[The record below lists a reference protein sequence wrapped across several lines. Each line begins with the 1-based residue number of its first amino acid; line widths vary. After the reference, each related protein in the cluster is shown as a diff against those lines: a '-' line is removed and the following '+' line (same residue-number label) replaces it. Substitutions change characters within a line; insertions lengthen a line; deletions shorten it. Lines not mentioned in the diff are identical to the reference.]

1 LYSVIKP
8 RRRCFDIARKH
19 EQVGTPDREP
29 IGVLR
34 PGTYVSRVPKTATRA
49 ALVQPVPKSPT
60 GIQGLDE
67 ITGGGLPRGRPTLIC
82 GGPGCGKTIL
92 SMEFL
97 INGARQFDEPGVFL
111 SFEESVEDLALN
123 FASLGLDPRPLS
135 ARKKLAL
142 DYVRVEP
149 NEIEETGA
157 YDLDGLFIRLE
168 HAIDSIGAK
177 RVVLDT
183 IETLFSGLSDTRT
196 LRAELRRLFNWL
208 RTKGVTA
215 IVTGERGEGSLTRH
229 GLEEYITDCVIM
241 LDHRIVEQN
250 ATRRLRVV
258 KYRGST
264 HGANESPFF
273 IDETGISVLPIASLG
288 LQHEVSAGRLSSGVP
303 DLDAM
308 LGGKGFFRGSSILVS
323 GSAGSGKTSLAAYF
337 VDAACRRSESALYFA
352 FEESPA
358 QIARN
363 LGSIGLDLDPW
374 LKRDLLQIHAA
385 RPTTSG
391 LEGHLSLMHRL
402 IDAQKPRVVVV
413 DPISNLI
420 TVGTSVEVRAM
431 LARLIDFMK
440 NKQIT
445 ALFTSLTI
453 DDLTAEGTD
462 VGISSFMDTWLVL
475 RNIEINGER
484 TRSLNVV
491 KSRGMPHSNQ
501 VREFIFTRDGL
512 RLLDVVRHQGRV
524 LIGSEREAHLGNGG
538 QTGPA
543 ALAERIPRQRARRR

>member
-1 LYSVIKP
+1 M
-8 RRRCFDIARKH
+8 
-19 EQVGTPDREP
+19 
-29 IGVLR
+29 
-34 PGTYVSRVPKTATRA
+34 PKAATRP

-67 ITGGGLPRGRPTLIC
+67 ITGGGLPRGRPTLVC

-92 SMEFL
+92 AMEFL

-111 SFEESVEDLALN
+111 SFEETVEDLALN
-123 FASLGLDPRPLS
+123 FASLGLDPRPLA
-135 ARKKLAL
+135 ARKKLSL
-142 DYVRVEP
+142 DYVQVEP
-149 NEIEETGA
+149 NEIQETGA

-183 IETLFSGLSDTRT
+183 IEALFSGLSDTRT

-215 IVTGERGEGSLTRH
+215 VVTGERGDGGITRH
-229 GLEEYITDCVIM
+229 GLEEYITDCVIL
-241 LDHRIVEQN
+241 LDHRVVDQN

-273 IDETGISVLPIASLG
+273 IDESGISVLPIASLG
-288 LQHEVSAGRLSSGVP
+288 LQHRASAGRLSTGVP
-303 DLDAM
+303 DLDDM
-308 LGGKGFFRGSSILVS
+308 LGGKGYFRGSSILVS
-323 GSAGSGKTSLAAYF
+323 GSAGTGKTSLAGYLT
-337 VDAACRRSESALYFA
+337 DAACRRGESALYFA
-352 FEESPA
+352 FEESAA
-358 QIARN
+358 QIVRN
-363 LGSIGLDLDPW
+363 LRSIGLNLEPW
-374 LKRDLLQIHAA
+374 LRKGLLQVHAA

-391 LEGHLSLMHRL
+391 LEGHLSAMHRL
-402 IDAQKPRVVVV
+402 IEEKKPRVVVV

-420 TVGTSVEVRAM
+420 SVGTSVEVKAM

-440 NKQIT
+440 VRQVT
-445 ALFTSLTI
+445 ALFTSLTF
-453 DDLTAEGTD
+453 DEAHPEGTD

-475 RNIEINGER
+475 RNLEMNGER
-484 TRSLNVV
+484 TRALNVV

-501 VREFIFTRDGL
+501 VREFVLTSQGVKLI
-512 RLLDVVRHQGRV
+512 DVVRDQGRV
-524 LIGSEREAHLGNGG
+524 LVGSERAAHVGD
-538 QTGPA
+538 TA
-543 ALAERIPRQRARRR
+543 KRSPRR

>member
-1 LYSVIKP
+1 M
-8 RRRCFDIARKH
+8 
-19 EQVGTPDREP
+19 
-29 IGVLR
+29 
-34 PGTYVSRVPKTATRA
+34 
-49 ALVQPVPKSPT
+49 
-60 GIQGLDE
+60 
-67 ITGGGLPRGRPTLIC
+67 PRGRPTLVC

-111 SFEESVEDLALN
+111 SFEESIEDLTAN

-142 DYVRVEP
+142 DYIRVEP
-149 NEIEETGA
+149 NEIQETGG
-157 YDLDGLFIRLE
+157 YDLDALFIRLE
-168 HAIDSIGAK
+168 HAIDSVHAK

-183 IETLFSGLSDTRT
+183 IETLFSGLSDTRV

-208 RTKGVTA
+208 KTKGVTA
-215 IVTGERGEGSLTRH
+215 IVTGERGETGMTRH

-241 LDHRIVEQN
+241 LDHRVVEQN

-273 IDETGISVLPIASLG
+273 IDESGISVLPIASLG
-288 LQHEVSAGRLSSGVP
+288 LQHSIAPGRLSTGVP

-308 LGGKGFFRGSSILVS
+308 VGGKGYFRGSSILVS
-323 GSAGSGKTSLAAYF
+323 GTAGSGKTSLAGYF
-337 VDAACRRSESALYFA
+337 AEAACRRRESALYFA
-352 FEESPA
+352 FEESAA

-363 LGSIGLDLDPW
+363 LRSIDLDLEPF
-374 LKRDLLQIHAA
+374 LRKGLLQIHAA

-391 LEGHLSLMHRL
+391 LEGHLSAMHRL
-402 IDAQKPRVVVV
+402 IEEKKPRVVVV

-420 TVGTSVEVRAM
+420 SVGTSVEVRAM

-440 NKQIT
+440 VRQVT

-453 DDLTAEGTD
+453 DEGHPEGTD
-462 VGISSFMDTWLVL
+462 IGISSFMDTWLVL
-475 RNIEINGER
+475 RNIDRNGER
-484 TRSLNVV
+484 IRTLDVL

-501 VREFIFTRDGL
+501 VREFLLTSQGL
-512 RLLDVVRHQGRV
+512 KLLDVVRHQGRV
-524 LIGSEREAHLGNGG
+524 LIGSERAA
-538 QTGPA
+538 QATDGPVGPQRSGKRA
-543 ALAERIPRQRARRR
+543 PRP

>member
-1 LYSVIKP
+1 M
-8 RRRCFDIARKH
+8 A
-19 EQVGTPDREP
+19 
-29 IGVLR
+29 
-34 PGTYVSRVPKTATRA
+34 KTATRPA
-49 ALVQPVPKSPT
+49 VVHAVPKSPT

-111 SFEESVEDLALN
+111 SFEESVEDLTLN
-123 FASLGLDPRPLS
+123 FASLGLDPRPLA
-135 ARKKLAL
+135 ARKKLSL
-142 DYVRVEP
+142 DYIRVEP

-168 HAIDSIGAK
+168 HAIDAIGAK

-183 IETLFSGLSDTRT
+183 IETLFSGLSDTRV

-215 IVTGERGEGSLTRH
+215 IVTGERGEGAMTRH

-241 LDHRIVEQN
+241 LDHRVVEQN

-273 IDETGISVLPIASLG
+273 IDESGISVLPITSLG
-288 LQHEVSAGRLSSGVP
+288 LQHSVSPSRLSTGVP
-303 DLDAM
+303 DLDGM
-308 LGGKGFFRGSSILVS
+308 VGGKGYFRGSSILVS
-323 GSAGSGKTSLAAYF
+323 GTAGAGKTSLAGYF
-337 VDAACRRSESALYFA
+337 VEAACRRRESALYFA
-352 FEESPA
+352 FEESAA
-358 QIARN
+358 QITRN
-363 LGSIGLDLDPW
+363 LRSIGLDLEPF
-374 LKRDLLQIHAA
+374 LRKGLLQIHAA

-391 LEGHLSLMHRL
+391 LEGHLSAMHRL
-402 IDAQKPRVVVV
+402 VEENKPRVVVV

-420 TVGTSVEVRAM
+420 SVGTSVEVRAM

-440 NKQIT
+440 VRQVT
-445 ALFTSLTI
+445 ALFTSLTV
-453 DDLTAEGTD
+453 DEEHPEGTD
-462 VGISSFMDTWLVL
+462 IGISSFMDTWLVL
-475 RNIEINGER
+475 KNIDRNGER
-484 TRSLNVV
+484 IRTLDVL

-501 VREFIFTRDGL
+501 VREFVLTSQGL
-512 RLLDVVRHQGRV
+512 KLLDVVRDQGRV
-524 LIGSEREAHLGNGG
+524 LIGSERAAHVGDHAVPVRR
-538 QTGPA
+538 PA
-543 ALAERIPRQRARRR
+543 RRARRR

>member
-1 LYSVIKP
+1 M
-8 RRRCFDIARKH
+8 
-19 EQVGTPDREP
+19 
-29 IGVLR
+29 
-34 PGTYVSRVPKTATRA
+34 
-49 ALVQPVPKSPT
+49 
-60 GIQGLDE
+60 
-67 ITGGGLPRGRPTLIC
+67 PRGRPTLIC

-111 SFEESVEDLALN
+111 SFEESIDDLALN
-123 FASLGLDPRPLS
+123 FASLGLDPRPLA

-149 NEIEETGA
+149 NEIQETGG
-157 YDLDGLFIRLE
+157 YDLDGLFIRLN

-177 RVVLDT
+177 RVALDT

-215 IVTGERGEGSLTRH
+215 VVTGERGDGGITRH
-229 GLEEYITDCVIM
+229 GLEEYITDCVIV
-241 LDHRIVEQN
+241 LDHRVVDQN

-273 IDETGISVLPIASLG
+273 IDESGLSVLPITSLG
-288 LQHEVSAGRLSSGVP
+288 LQHRVSPGRLSAGVP
-303 DLDAM
+303 DLDEM
-308 LGGKGFFRGSSILVS
+308 LGGKGYFRGSSILVS
-323 GSAGSGKTSLAAYF
+323 GSAGTGKTSLAGYF
-337 VDAACRRSESALYFA
+337 AEAACRRRESAVYFA
-352 FEESPA
+352 FEESAA
-358 QIARN
+358 QIVRN
-363 LGSIGLDLDPW
+363 LGSIGLNLEPW
-374 LKRDLLQIHAA
+374 LRKGLLQVHAA

-391 LEGHLSLMHRL
+391 LEGHLSAMHRL
-402 IDAQKPRVVVV
+402 IEENKPRVVVV

-420 TVGTSVEVRAM
+420 SVGTSLEVKAM

-440 NKQIT
+440 VKEMT

-453 DDLTAEGTD
+453 DDSHPEGAD

-475 RNIEINGER
+475 RNLEMNGER
-484 TRSLNVV
+484 TRTLDVV
-491 KSRGMPHSNQ
+491 KSRGMAHSNQ
-501 VREFIFTRDGL
+501 VREFVLTGEGL
-512 RLLDVVRHQGRV
+512 KLLEVIRHEGRV
-524 LIGSEREAHLGNGG
+524 LVGSERAAHVGDS
-538 QTGPA
+538 PVV
-543 ALAERIPRQRARRR
+543 PRRSRRRATRR